1 MDSIAGIPRSIGS
14 LREPME
20 PVTLLGAVLLVVSA
34 CLLRP
39 FGDLEILSNVVP
51 FLGGASVMCLGFLLT
66 LRTRSIGP
74 LWFWLVAVGVRI
86 VLSGMQ
92 PGNDIFRYIWEGEV
106 QNAGYSPYCLAPD
119 SQALS
124 PLRDSFWSLV
134 KHKQVSA
141 IYPPLAELAFRAVTA
156 VSASVLAMKLV
167 FIAADLAICWLVFHR
182 YGGSLALGYAWN
194 PLVLYSF
201 AGGGHYDS
209 LFILAVTGAFHLWDS
224 KASPSN
230 RLACVTLLGAGVAL
244 KWLCLP
250 VLGWALWKTW
260 RLDGL
265 KRFFLAMCAST
276 VPFGFAW
283 SIVALAQWSCP
294 LVPADFT
301 RVARSAEALPALVE
315 WLLPSNHLLNKN
327 SSYLAIF
334 GLLSV
339 VLLWRQNSIQRA
351 GHSVMSAA
359 LLTTPMFHA
368 WYGTW
373 IMPLLLEERS
383 RGSIAL
389 SLSAFVYF
397 WLHHTAGQPGGIW
410 HQSWW
415 EKVLLWGPFIAGL
428 LWDHR
433 TRRRGGPRR
442 DDSDGSRTDCVVT

>member
-1 MDSIAGIPRSIGS
+1 MGGTAGIPRSIGN
-14 LREPME
+14 LRGPIES
-20 PVTLLGAVLLVVSA
+20 VTLLGAGLLVVGA

-39 FGDLEILSNVVP
+39 FGELENPANVAP
-51 FLGGASVMCLGFLLT
+51 FLRGASIMCLGFLLA
-66 LRTRSIGP
+66 LRTRSVGP
-74 LWFWLVAVGVRI
+74 LWFWLVAVGVRL
-86 VLSGMQ
+86 VLSGMH
-92 PGNDIFRYIWEGEV
+92 PGYDIFRYIWEGEI
-106 QNAGYSPYCLAPD
+106 QNAGFNPYCLAPD
-119 SQALS
+119 SHALA
-124 PLRDSFWSLV
+124 PLRDSFWTLV

-141 IYPPLAELAFRAVTA
+141 IYPPLAELVFRVVTA
-156 VSASVLAMKLV
+156 LSVGVPAMKAV
-167 FIAADLAICWLVFHR
+167 FVAADLATCWLIFRRH
-182 YGGSLALGYAWN
+182 GGGPALGYAWN

-201 AGGGHYDS
+201 SGGGHYDS
-209 LFILAVTGAFHLWDS
+209 LFILAITGAFLLWDS
-224 KASPSN
+224 KASSSN
-230 RLACVTLLGAGVAL
+230 RLASVTLLGAGVAL

-250 VLGWALWKTW
+250 VLGWALWKTS

-265 KRFFLAMCAST
+265 KRALLALFAST
-276 VPFGFAW
+276 VPFVFGW
-283 SIVALAQWSCP
+283 SIVASGRWSCP

-339 VLLWRQNSIQRA
+339 VLLRRQNSIQRA

-397 WLHHTAGQPGGIW
+397 WLHNTAGQPGGIW

-428 LWDHR
+428 LCDYR
-433 TRRRGGPRR
+433 TRRRGGLRR
-442 DDSDGSRTDCVVT
+442 DDSDGSVN

>member
-1 MDSIAGIPRSIGS
+1 MDSTYGTPRSIGS
-14 LREPME
+14 LREPIE
-20 PVTLLGAVLLVVSA
+20 PVTMLGAGLLVAGA
-34 CLLRP
+34 CLLRL
-39 FGDLEILSNVVP
+39 FGDLEHPANVVP
-51 FLGGASVMCLGFLLT
+51 FLGGASVMCLGFLLA
-66 LRTRSIGP
+66 LRAGSMGP
-74 LWFWLVAVGVRI
+74 LWFWLVAVGLRA

-92 PGNDIFRYIWEGEV
+92 PGNDVFRYIWEGEV

-119 SQALS
+119 SQTLS
-124 PLRDSFWSLV
+124 PLRDSCWSLV

-156 VSASVLAMKLV
+156 LSASVLAMKLV
-167 FIAADLAICWLVFHR
+167 FVAADLATCWLVFHR
-182 YGGSLALGYAWN
+182 YGGRVALGYAWN

-201 AGGGHYDS
+201 SGGGHFDS
-209 LFILAVTGAFHLWDS
+209 LFILTITGAFILWEG
-224 KASPSN
+224 KTSPSR
-230 RLACVTLLGAGVAL
+230 RLRSVALLGAGVAL

-250 VLGWALWKTW
+250 VLGWALWKTL

-265 KRFFLAMCAST
+265 KRFLLALCASI
-276 VPFGFAW
+276 VPFVFAW
-283 SIVALAQWSCP
+283 SIVASGQWSCP

-301 RVARSAEALPALVE
+301 RVARSAEALPALAE

-351 GHSVMSAA
+351 GHSVLSAA
-359 LLTTPMFHA
+359 LLITPMFHA

-373 IMPLLLEERS
+373 IMPLLLEERR

-397 WLHHTAGQPGGIW
+397 LLHRTAGQPSGIW
-410 HQSWW
+410 HQAWW
-415 EKVLLWGPFIAGL
+415 EKLLLWGPFVAGL
-428 LWDHR
+428 VWDYW
-433 TRRRGGPRR
+433 TRRSVSRRAGDAGGP
-442 DDSDGSRTDCVVT
+442 

>member
-1 MDSIAGIPRSIGS
+1 MERTDTTTGSIGP
-14 LREPME
+14 LRE
-20 PVTLLGAVLLVVSA
+20 PVTLLAAGLLVVGA

-39 FGDLEILSNVVP
+39 FGDLENSANVMP
-51 FLGGASVMCLGFLLT
+51 FLGGASVICLGYLLA
-66 LRTRSIGP
+66 LRTRSVGP
-74 LWFWLVAVGVRI
+74 LWFWLVAVGVRL

-119 SQALS
+119 SQTLS
-124 PLRDSFWSLV
+124 PLRDSFWSQV

-141 IYPPLAELAFRAVTA
+141 IYPPLAELAFRGVTA
-156 VSASVLAMKLV
+156 LSASVWAMKLV

-182 YGGSLALGYAWN
+182 HGGSLALRYAWN

-209 LFILAVTGAFHLWDS
+209 LFILAITGAFLLWDS
-224 KASPSN
+224 KTSPSH
-230 RLACVTLLGAGVAL
+230 RLASVTLLGAGVAL

-250 VLGWALWKTW
+250 VLGWALWKTL

-265 KRFFLAMCAST
+265 KRALLALGAST
-276 VPFGFAW
+276 VPFVFAW
-283 SIVALAQWSCP
+283 SFVASGRWSCP
-294 LVPADFT
+294 LIPQDFT
-301 RVARSAEALPALVE
+301 RVARSAEAVPALAD
-315 WLLPSNHLLNKN
+315 WLLPSSHLLNKN

-397 WLHHTAGQPGGIW
+397 LLHRTVGQPGGIW

-415 EKVLLWGPFIAGL
+415 EKLLLWGPFIAGL
-428 LWDHR
+428 LWDYR
-433 TRRRGGPRR
+433 ARRCGGLRR
-442 DDSDGSRTDCVVT
+442 EDSDGP